1 MLVVSRANDAPAAAP
16 SGLGASSSSRD
27 SFAAH
32 YRVFAMPMRRRRPSP
47 LLPFL
52 LLLTAL
58 AGCAGRVHPH
68 LALPALALG
77 EPSFFPTLEAY
88 ASAPIIGGNAAE
100 FLLNGEQI
108 FPALLDAIRSAK
120 KTITYA
126 QYYYEDGPVARDI
139 AEALAERCREGVG
152 VNVLLDAFGALSIPK
167 EYADTMTRSGC
178 HVAYFRPLSQY
189 ILRRYNNRN
198 HRRILV
204 VDGRIGFTG
213 GSGVSRKWMGN
224 GRVEHHWRDTD
235 IRVEGPV
242 VEYLQAA
249 FAESWLE
256 TTGVVL
262 GGEAYFPRPI
272 EPRGD
277 VYAQVVKSSPAAGSF
292 AMYTTFL
299 LAVSSA
305 RRSIHIT
312 NPYFVLDAKMQQALI
327 QAADRGTRVRVLVPG
342 AIDHNI
348 VRQAS
353 RRQFGALLR
362 AGIEIYE
369 YAPALLH
376 SKTMVIDGVWATIGS
391 TNLDNRSFAVNDE
404 LNLILY
410 NRPVAQQLERIFAD
424 DVALSRP
431 VTYASW
437 KKRGFTA
444 KVLEVMAFPIRDLL

>member
-1 MLVVSRANDAPAAAP
+1 MPMGRSVSWLVTAVSLVV
-16 SGLGASSSSRD
+16 
-27 SFAAH
+27 
-32 YRVFAMPMRRRRPSP
+32 
-47 LLPFL
+47 
-52 LLLTAL
+52 AL
-58 AGCAGRVHPH
+58 SGCARVHPH
-68 LALPALALG
+68 VALPALSLG

-88 ASAPIIGGNAAE
+88 ASAPIVGGNSAE

-108 FPALLDAIRSAK
+108 FPSTVDAIRSAK

-126 QYYYEDGPVARDI
+126 QYFYEDGPVARDV
-139 AEALAERCREGVG
+139 ADSLAERCREGVG
-152 VNVLLDAFGALSIPK
+152 VNILLDAFGTLRMPT
-167 EYADTMTRSGC
+167 EYTELMTRSGC
-178 HVAYFRPLSQY
+178 HVAYFRPLGQY
-189 ILRRYNNRN
+189 LFRRYNNRN

-204 VDGRIGFTG
+204 VDGRVGFTG

-249 FAESWLE
+249 FAENWLE

-277 VYAQVVKSSPAAGSF
+277 VYAQVVRSSPATGSF

-299 LAVSSA
+299 LAVSAA
-305 RRSIHIT
+305 RRSILIT
-312 NPYFVLDAKMQQALI
+312 NPYFVLDTKMQQALI
-327 QAADRGTRVRVLVPG
+327 QASRRGARVRVLVPE

-353 RRQFGALLR
+353 RRQFGDMLK

-369 YAPALLH
+369 YTPALLH

-391 TNLDNRSFAVNDE
+391 TNLDNRSFALNDE

-410 NRPVAQQLERIFAD
+410 HRPVAQRLERIFAED
-424 DVALSRP
+424 IALSKP
-431 VTYASW
+431 VTYDAW
-437 KKRGFTA
+437 RKRGFTA
-444 KVLEVMAFPIRDLL
+444 KVLEVMGLPIRDLL